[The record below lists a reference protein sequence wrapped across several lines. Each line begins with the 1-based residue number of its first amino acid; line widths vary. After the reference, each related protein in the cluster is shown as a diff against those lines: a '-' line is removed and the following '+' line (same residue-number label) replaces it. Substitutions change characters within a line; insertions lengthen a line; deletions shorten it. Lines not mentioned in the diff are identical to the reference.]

1 MCITVLAEDG
11 KTNRLLESV
20 HLFTEIMNSPWF
32 ATTPLVLFLNK
43 CDLFADKL
51 RRVPLNVLYPKYSGS
66 NSYQSACEFLCREF
80 VKRRA
85 NSNKVIHIHVVS
97 AIQVDL
103 IKTAMDSV
111 KTMIIEQ
118 SLQQAGLLS

>member
-1 MCITVLAEDG
+1 
-11 KTNRLLESV
+11 
-20 HLFTEIMNSPWF
+20 MNSPWF